1 MSRWKKTFLWAL
13 LAAVAVLLAPV
24 LLTDRSAEGRITRQ
38 FPWEFHPEVGGAF
51 IREELVIAD
60 CTFTITASH
69 LAADESLIDGERLV
83 LRLAD
88 VDGNAATAGNG
99 FITLP
104 LTAGRF
110 ATCAKVTD
118 APAARLRQGGTIP
131 GLCACADRSL
141 PILRHMV
148 GKTPRRAA
156 FRPCRGCCGR

>member
-118 APAARLRQGGTIP
+118 GRPCGNAERETVQLNLPRLRGSGKEEQYLGYVRALIA
-131 GLCACADRSL
+131 ACQS
-141 PILRHMV
+141 
-148 GKTPRRAA
+148 
-156 FRPCRGCCGR
+156 